1 MSRIRRLPS
10 NLVNQIAAGEVIER
24 PSSVV
29 KELVENSIDAGATKI
44 DVVIREGGRTFLSV
58 TDNGSGMDPEDLV
71 LAVERHATSKLPEE
85 DLFNIQTMGF
95 RGEALPSIGA
105 ISRLQITTKTAGQDN
120 GWSLKVEGGQMEAPV
135 PASHPQGTTIEIRD
149 LFYAVPARLKFL
161 KSVPTEVAQ
170 ILDILQR
177 LAMAYPEIGF
187 KLKTE
192 QRTMFAY
199 PAEENPLKRFMI
211 ILGEEFEANA
221 RVVDA
226 EREGVS
232 LYGFIA
238 LPTFHRSTSQY
249 QYIFVNQRPVKDK
262 VLIAAIRAAYQ
273 DVLARDKY
281 PVVCLFLEVPNAM
294 VDVNVHPAK
303 AEVRFRDANLI
314 RSLIVGSLKTI
325 LNAHGHQTAS
335 TVSQSTLNA
344 FTMPEMSARPS
355 GSQPAYQP
363 RLGFG
368 SAPSVSRPAYGGS
381 TYAHEAPSTPV
392 MNVGESSYT
401 HTPHATEQA
410 PGHAPGYAPEAESVH
425 FPLGN
430 ACAQLHDTYIVSQTH
445 DGLIVVDQ
453 HAAHE
458 RLVYEKMKHQ
468 LQTHGVARQMLL
480 IPEVVDVTPAQ
491 FEMLTARGHELA
503 PFGLVLDAFGHNA
516 VLVREVP
523 AILEQFNIKEM
534 VTNIAE
540 ELFEIENS
548 TALQEKIHEVCSSM
562 ACHGSVRAGRTLN
575 IREMNDLLR
584 QMEQTPHSGQ
594 CNHGRP
600 TYVHLKLG
608 DLERLFGRR

>member
-1 MSRIRRLPS
+1 MTRIRRLPS

-120 GWSLKVEGGQMEAPV
+120 GWSLKVEGGQMEPPV

-170 ILDILQR
+170 IVDILQR
-177 LAMAYPEIGF
+177 LAMAHPAIGF
-187 KLKTE
+187 SLKNE
-192 QRTMFAY
+192 QRNMFAY
-199 PAEENPLKRFMI
+199 AAAQDHLKRLME
-211 ILGEEFEANA
+211 ILGPEFETNA
-221 RVVDA
+221 RAVDA
-226 EREGVS
+226 EREGVK
-232 LYGFIA
+232 LRGFIA

-281 PVVCLFLEVPNAM
+281 PVVCLFLDVPHAM

-325 LNAHGHQTAS
+325 LHAHGHQTAS

-344 FTMPEMSARPS
+344 FTMPEMPARPS

-368 SAPSVSRPAYGGS
+368 AAPSAPRAAYGGS
-381 TYAHEAPSTPV
+381 SYEPSTPV
-392 MNVGESSYT
+392 MHVAESSYT
-401 HTPHATEQA
+401 AQA
-410 PGHAPGYAPEAESVH
+410 SNAPEPESVH

-468 LQTHGVARQMLL
+468 LQTQGVARQMLL
-480 IPEVVDVTPAQ
+480 IPEVVDLSPAQ
-491 FEMLTARGHELA
+491 FEVLTARGHELA

-540 ELFEIENS
+540 ELLEIENS

-575 IREMNDLLR
+575 VREMNDLLR

>member
-1 MSRIRRLPS
+1 L
-10 NLVNQIAAGEVIER
+10 
-24 PSSVV
+24 
-29 KELVENSIDAGATKI
+29 
-44 DVVIREGGRTFLSV
+44 
-58 TDNGSGMDPEDLV
+58 
-71 LAVERHATSKLPEE
+71 H
-85 DLFNIQTMGF
+85 
-95 RGEALPSIGA
+95 
-105 ISRLQITTKTAGQDN
+105 
-120 GWSLKVEGGQMEAPV
+120 
-135 PASHPQGTTIEIRD
+135 
-149 LFYAVPARLKFL
+149 
-161 KSVPTEVAQ
+161 
-170 ILDILQR
+170 
-177 LAMAYPEIGF
+177 
-187 KLKTE
+187 
-192 QRTMFAY
+192 
-199 PAEENPLKRFMI
+199 
-211 ILGEEFEANA
+211 
-221 RVVDA
+221 
-226 EREGVS
+226 
-232 LYGFIA
+232 GFIA

-281 PVVCLFLEVPNAM
+281 PVVCLFLDVPHEM

-303 AEVRFRDANLI
+303 AEVRFRDAALV
-314 RSLIVGSLKTI
+314 RSLIVGTLKNI
-325 LNAHGHQTAS
+325 LHTHGHQTAS

-344 FTMPEMSARPS
+344 FTTPEMPARPS
-355 GSQPAYQP
+355 GYQPSHQP
-363 RLGFG
+363 RLGF
-368 SAPSVSRPAYGGS
+368 SAAAAPMGRPSYTPP
-381 TYAHEAPSTPV
+381 TAPSTPV
-392 MNVGESSYT
+392 MMVAESSHT
-401 HTPHATEQA
+401 HTTHGPAKTSE
-410 PGHAPGYAPEAESVH
+410 YSSDLESIH
-425 FPLGN
+425 HPLGN

-458 RLVYEKMKHQ
+458 RLVYEKLKQQ

-503 PFGLVLDAFGHNA
+503 PFGLVLEAFGHNA

-540 ELFEIENS
+540 ELLEIENS

-575 IREMNDLLR
+575 VREMNDLLR

-600 TYVHLKLG
+600 TYVHLKLE
-608 DLERLFGRR
+608 DLEKLFGRR